1 MALTTFDL
9 SSNVTL
15 MPYAR
20 HADYRYPSNNRIDS
34 RFRQFLALI
43 AAVVIGM
50 IISASV
56 NAIPSGKTKDSAVSE
71 HRISTLD
78 QQR

>member
-1 MALTTFDL
+1 
-9 SSNVTL
+9 

-34 RFRQFLALI
+34 RFRQFLALV

-56 NAIPSGKTKDSAVSE
+56 NAIPSGKGKDSAVNKQS
-71 HRISTLD
+71 ISTID
-78 QQR
+78 QLR